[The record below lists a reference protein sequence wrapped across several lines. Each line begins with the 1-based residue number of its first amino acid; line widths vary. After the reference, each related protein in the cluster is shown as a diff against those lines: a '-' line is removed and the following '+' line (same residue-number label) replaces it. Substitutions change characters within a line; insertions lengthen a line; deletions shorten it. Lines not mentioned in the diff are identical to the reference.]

1 MNLLKKL
8 RNYICYCGIEK
19 EEYNKVKKDAYAS
32 NYDIWKILHYL
43 MIVVFGFLF
52 VVSLFTDL
60 IEMNRMYYFLLLL
73 YSVFAVVIFH
83 FLDKREM
90 PAQFVIYASIIALLL
105 FGCMITQNKPDKPA
119 TTFLVLLI
127 ITPMFMIDKPYF
139 MTVVLL
145 GSSSIYLVWMYFVK
159 SYETWSFDV
168 VNIVTYTAIGIFLHV
183 ISSSIRIKEF
193 VLTRKINIQKD
204 TDELTGINNKA
215 AVTRG
220 INEYLKDKSQ
230 NKGVMIILDVDRFK
244 AINDN
249 YGHDVGDSVISQMG
263 TLLKR
268 QFVND
273 EIIGRFGGD
282 EFLVFVKNTDS
293 KETAAIIADN
303 VISDAAK
310 NIKVV
315 DGYSVSVSLGMAI
328 YQGEENN
335 YSEIFKKA
343 DIALYRAKADKEK
356 RYCIYQ

>member
-1 MNLLKKL
+1 M
-8 RNYICYCGIEK
+8 
-19 EEYNKVKKDAYAS
+19 
-32 NYDIWKILHYL
+32 H
-43 MIVVFGFLF
+43 
-52 VVSLFTDL
+52 
-60 IEMNRMYYFLLLL
+60 
-73 YSVFAVVIFH
+73 
-83 FLDKREM
+83 
-90 PAQFVIYASIIALLL
+90 
-105 FGCMITQNKPDKPA
+105 
-119 TTFLVLLI
+119 
-127 ITPMFMIDKPYF
+127 
-139 MTVVLL
+139 
-145 GSSSIYLVWMYFVK
+145 VK

-220 INEYLKDKSQ
+220 INEYLKDKKQ